1 MLDILTK
8 SKIRQKIILL
18 FIYNP
23 EKSYYI
29 NEIARLAKTSSGTA
43 QRELNKLVKEGF
55 LIKKDKSKKQVD
67 YSLNKANPLLSEIKI
82 IVDKTIGIEHLLQE
96 ELKKEK
102 NIAFAFLFGSYVKD
116 DFNFDSDIDLFVIGD
131 IKDKELYDK
140 IRKVEDKINRQIDYH
155 LSTLKEFKEN
165 LTKNF
170 FYKDIVKKCD
180 LIIGDENEF
189 RRITQ

>member
-29 NEIARLAKTSSGTA
+29 NEIARLVKTSSGTA

-55 LIKKDKSKKQVD
+55 LIKKDKSKKQVY

-170 FYKDIVKKCD
+170 FYKDVVKKCD

>member
-29 NEIARLAKTSSGTA
+29 NEIARLVKTSSGTA

-55 LIKKDKSKKQVD
+55 LIKKDKSKKQVY

-131 IKDKELYDK
+131 IEDKELYDK

-155 LSTLKEFKEN
+155 LSTIKEFKKN

>member
-18 FIYNP
+18 FIYSP

-29 NEIARLAKTSSGTA
+29 NEVARLVKTSSGTA

-55 LIKKDKSKKQVD
+55 LVKKEKSQKRVY

-102 NIAFAFLFGSYVKD
+102 NIDFAFLFGSYVKD
-116 DFNFDSDIDLFVIGD
+116 NLKFDSDIDLFIIGN
-131 IKDKELYDK
+131 ISDKEIYNRIK
-140 IRKVEDKINRQIDYH
+140 KVEEKINREINYH
-155 LSTLKEFKEN
+155 LSTLKEFKKN
-165 LTKNF
+165 LSRNF
-170 FYKDIVKKCD
+170 FYRSIVKKCD

-189 RRITQ
+189 RRLTQ

>member
-55 LIKKDKSKKQVD
+55 LIKKDKSKKQVY

>member
-29 NEIARLAKTSSGTA
+29 NEIARLVKTSSGTA

-55 LIKKDKSKKQVD
+55 LIKKDKSKKQVY

>member
-55 LIKKDKSKKQVD
+55 LIKKDKSKKQVY

-170 FYKDIVKKCD
+170 FYKDVVKKCD

>member
-18 FIYNP
+18 FIYSP

-29 NEIARLAKTSSGTA
+29 NEVARLVKTSSGTA

-55 LIKKDKSKKQVD
+55 LVKKEKSQKRVY

-102 NIAFAFLFGSYVKD
+102 NIDFAFLFGSYVKD
-116 DFNFDSDIDLFVIGD
+116 NLKFDSDIDLFIIGN
-131 IKDKELYDK
+131 ISDKEIYNRIK
-140 IRKVEDKINRQIDYH
+140 KVEEKINREINYH
-155 LSTLKEFKEN
+155 LSTPKEFKKN
-165 LTKNF
+165 LSRNF
-170 FYKDIVKKCD
+170 FYRSIVKKCD

-189 RRITQ
+189 RRLTQ